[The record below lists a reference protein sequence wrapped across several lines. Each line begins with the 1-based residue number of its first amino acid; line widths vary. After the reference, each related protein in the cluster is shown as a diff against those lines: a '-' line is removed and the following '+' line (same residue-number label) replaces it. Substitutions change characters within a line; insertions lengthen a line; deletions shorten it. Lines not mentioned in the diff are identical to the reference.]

1 MLFSAFTALPLTPK
15 ARFERFVALNDRLAE
30 RRGLIVPAIVDMGYL
45 RSLPVG
51 TFGQAWAEFLDHNHL
66 QPLATGSRRKQLH
79 DGIHV
84 LTGYGSDLLGEAEVQ
99 AFLLGAKFGWVNLL
113 LGLGFLRLLA
123 QRSQPQDPAITPKL
137 VWNHLLTAY
146 QRGQRSHFDPDT
158 WQPEPLW
165 QLPLAEARS
174 QLGIQ

>member
-1 MLFSAFTALPLTPK
+1 MLFSLFTTVDLNPK
-15 ARFERFVALNDRLAE
+15 AQFEWFIAFNDRLAE
-30 RRGLIVPAIVDMGYL
+30 RRGLTVPPIVDIAYL

-51 TFGQAWAEFLDHNHL
+51 TFGRAWADFLEHNHL
-66 QPLATGSRRKQLH
+66 QPLATGTRRKQLH

-99 AFLLGAKFGWVNLL
+99 AFLLGAKFGWLNLAL
-113 LGLGFLRLLA
+113 SLGLLRLLA
-123 QRSQPQDPAITPKL
+123 QRSHLQDPAITPKL
-137 VWNHLLTAY
+137 LWNHLLKAY
-146 QRGQRSHFDPDT
+146 QRGQRSHLDPDA